1 MKRTERAK
9 VQFFIAHEGAVEGLK
24 ARVICQ
30 VRATFG
36 VAEKAAE
43 DLPASGCVQRQ
54 ITDRQVTKVA
64 RQQAT
69 ACDWAAVGVD
79 LDV

>member
-1 MKRTERAK
+1 
-9 VQFFIAHEGAVEGLK
+9 VQFLVAQESAVEGLETG
-24 ARVICQ
+24 VVCQ
-30 VRATFG
+30 VRATFR

-54 ITDRQVTKVA
+54 IANRQVAEVA
-64 RQQAT
+64 RQQTT
-69 ACDWAAVGVD
+69 ASHWAAVGED